1 MSYQLVA
8 EAATYTTNT
17 SYEHP
22 RHQRNSNPRSQRW
35 SCRRPTSLTARTT
48 VSAHCHI

>member
-8 EAATYTTNT
+8 EAATFRANT

-22 RHQRNSNPRSQRW
+22 CPQRNSNPRSQRW
-35 SCRRPTSLTARTT
+35 SCRRPTS
-48 VSAHCHI
+48 